1 MKKCTFS
8 GCFWWVSLYNYWT
21 TATLVT
27 PLDSSKRCDY
37 TRNFFVSVTQ
47 SEGNVAGWWQL
58 QGLRPAQAGGRW
70 TQEPVRPVPLE
81 AEWGEEWGVRRAAW
95 RQPFI
100 RASYVMCQ
108 HLSAFSERL
117 NSAVRPLRSPLPT
130 PALPSLLSAHARTRR
145 LPVFRQA
152 GERQRCA
159 VEWSVQ
165 SDPGCYVIVGSVTMD
180 TAEMCGGVERGGEGR
195 EGVGRWGKGRPGA
208 QQRLDTWIIHDASHQ
223 PTRSE
228 PKWCSGLTGHV
239 QIFQWERKVKLN

>member
-1 MKKCTFS
+1 MSQPLQLLNDGYVGDTFRFFKAMRLHTYAIFLFLSLNLKEMWQDGGSCKAS
-8 GCFWWVSLYNYWT
+8 GQFGT
-21 TATLVT
+21 
-27 PLDSSKRCDY
+27 
-37 TRNFFVSVTQ
+37 
-47 SEGNVAGWWQL
+47 E
-58 QGLRPAQAGGRW
+58 AGGRW

-180 TAEMCGGVERGGEGR
+180 TAEMCGGVERGGEGGK
-195 EGVGRWGKGRPGA
+195 GVGRWGKGRPGA

>member
-1 MKKCTFS
+1 MT
-8 GCFWWVSLYNYWT
+8 
-21 TATLVT
+21 
-27 PLDSSKRCDY
+27 
-37 TRNFFVSVTQ
+37 
-47 SEGNVAGWWQL
+47 GWWQL

-117 NSAVRPLRSPLPT
+117 NSAVRPLCSPLPT

-180 TAEMCGGVERGGEGR
+180 TAEMCGGVERGGGGGR
-195 EGVGRWGKGRPGA
+195 EWGGGGRGDLEPSKGWTPESFMMLPTNQPG
-208 QQRLDTWIIHDASHQ
+208 QNDVRVWLDTSKFTVRTQSETELGLSVLLPLHRLEARIHSY
-223 PTRSE
+223 S
-228 PKWCSGLTGHV
+228 
-239 QIFQWERKVKLN
+239 NY